1 MKRLALLSAILL
13 TLTGCARPAKTIE
26 TNKNNTSNPGGIVQ
40 RSYSMDRAFFDRA
53 FTGNQPVAEQTVV
66 VAGII
71 PHHLLASHQIAR
83 WFDGVQEL
91 KPSVVV
97 VVGPNHN
104 EIGNGPILT
113 SNGDWNTPYG
123 ILNRDTEL
131 IGELVDSGLV
141 NVDERIFTQEHSI
154 SAEVS
159 FIKRTWPNTKFVPI
173 ILKNTA
179 SETNQISLAKQLNV
193 LLPSDAL
200 VIASADFSHYLTS
213 DEADRQDAVT
223 LTALTSLNT
232 NRVEE
237 MYVDSKPTMRTVL
250 EYVHLRQSKELVIL
264 ENTNSAK
271 VTGQSKLSEVTSY
284 FTAYYTK

>member
-1 MKRLALLSAILL
+1 M
-13 TLTGCARPAKTIE
+13 
-26 TNKNNTSNPGGIVQ
+26 
-40 RSYSMDRAFFDRA
+40 
-53 FTGNQPVAEQTVV
+53 AEQTDV

-113 SNGDWNTPYG
+113 STAEWNTPYG
-123 ILNRDTEL
+123 ILKQDTKL
-131 IGELVDSGLV
+131 IDVVVNSGLV

-159 FIKRTWPNTKFVPI
+159 FIKRTWPDTKLIPI
-173 ILKNTA
+173 ILKSTVG
-179 SETNQISLAKQLNV
+179 ETSQINLAGQLNN
-193 LLPSDAL
+193 LLPPDAIVL
-200 VIASADFSHYLTS
+200 ASADFSHYLTS

-223 LTALTSLNT
+223 LPALASMKT
-232 NRVEE
+232 NRVYE
-237 MYVDSKPTMRTVL
+237 MYVDSKPTVRTVL
-250 EYVHLRQSKELVIL
+250 EYALLRQAKELAIL

-271 VTGQSKLSEVTSY
+271 VTGQPKLSEVTSY
-284 FTAYYTK
+284 FTAYYRNR